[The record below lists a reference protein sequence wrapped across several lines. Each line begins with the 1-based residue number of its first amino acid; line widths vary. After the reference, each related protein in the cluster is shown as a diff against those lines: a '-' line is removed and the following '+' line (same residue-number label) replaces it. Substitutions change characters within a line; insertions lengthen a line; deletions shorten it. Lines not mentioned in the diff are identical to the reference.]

1 MTNKNNRIVGPILKN
16 LVRQIAYLYERDI
29 ITILVSSGSAIAGK
43 EVLGDCSAVD
53 PTTRRQVFSSVGQ
66 PRLMRHYYSMFHDFG
81 MRCAQVLATKRD
93 FATGVYR
100 DNMINCYEA
109 LLDEGIV
116 PIANEDDAVSL
127 TKSMF
132 TDNDELASLVAELVD
147 ADMLIMLTDTDGLYT
162 GHPDADDSEL
172 LHHVNGDQN
181 VEKYVQASEKGRS
194 EERRVGKECRYTRC
208 GRDWSSDVC
217 SSDLSLTKSMF
228 TDNDELASLV
238 AELVDA
244 DMLIMLTDTDGLYT
258 GHPDADDSELLHH
271 VNGDQ
276 NVEKYV
282 QASEKGEGEGRGGMG
297 SKLKIA
303 KLTANKNIPTYIAN
317 GKEDDIIIDILE
329 GKKVGTKF
337 V

>member
-16 LVRQIAYLYERDI
+16 LVRQIAYLHERDI

-43 EVLGDCSAVD
+43 EVLGDCSAID
-53 PTTRRQVFSSVGQ
+53 PSTRRQVFSSVGQ

-81 MRCAQVLATKRD
+81 MSCAQVLATKRD
-93 FATGVYR
+93 FAAGEYR

-109 LLDEGIV
+109 LLDEGII

-127 TKSMF
+127 TTSMF
-132 TDNDELASLVAELVD
+132 SDNDELASLVAELVD

-162 GHPDADDSEL
+162 GHPDDDNSKL
-172 LHHVNGDQN
+172 LHHVAGDEN
-181 VEKYVQASEKGRS
+181 VEKYVQASE
-194 EERRVGKECRYTRC
+194 
-208 GRDWSSDVC
+208 
-217 SSDLSLTKSMF
+217 
-228 TDNDELASLV
+228 
-238 AELVDA
+238 
-244 DMLIMLTDTDGLYT
+244 
-258 GHPDADDSELLHH
+258 
-271 VNGDQ
+271 

-303 KLTANKNIPTYIAN
+303 KSTANKNIPTYIAN
-317 GKEDDIIIDILE
+317 GKEDNIIIDILE
-329 GKKVGTKF
+329 GKEVGTKF